1 MKKITNLLMS
11 LAMVLFVAC
20 DEPIDTTEPTL
31 EVKSHNLD
39 GVWQLEEL
47 NGNSLASGSYV
58 YLVLDRKYTYEIY
71 QNTASMYP
79 VLYTGDYELEY
90 DWRVGDVISGTYD
103 YGLGAWEH
111 EYVITD
117 LYKKSMVWTAK
128 DDSTYVQ
135 KFVRIEKV
143 PAEIV
148 NAVRKEE

>member
-1 MKKITNLLMS
+1 ML

-39 GVWQLEEL
+39 GVWKLEEL

-79 VLYTGDYELEY
+79 VLHTGDYELEY
-90 DWRVGDVISGTYD
+90 DWRVGDVISGIYD
-103 YGLGAWEH
+103 YGLGTWEH

-117 LYKKSMVWTAK
+117 FYKKSMVWTAK

-148 NAVRKEE
+148 SAVRKEE